1 MTRTISRLTD
11 HPHSR
16 KITFKSH
23 AMTKRTT
30 RMMLMIAAMPMD
42 KLQEKAVYQIP
53 TAITIP
59 PNKGLL
65 LTLQQ

>member
-42 KLQEKAVYQIP
+42 KLQEKAVYPIP
-53 TAITIP
+53 AAITIP
-59 PNKGLL
+59 PNKCLL
-65 LTLQQ
+65 LTLQE